1 MSKMVYEA
9 FAVGMLHFLF
19 IVNTAIVKTQLVVLT
34 KQKTVGYYRLTLS
47 KHIYICKHI
56 RQ

>member
-1 MSKMVYEA
+1 MSRMVYEA

-19 IVNTAIVKTQLVVLT
+19 IVNTAVVKTQLVVLT
-34 KQKTVGYYRLTLS
+34 KQKTVGYYKLILS
-47 KHIYICKHI
+47 KHI

>member
-1 MSKMVYEA
+1 MSRMADEA

-19 IVNTAIVKTQLVVLT
+19 IVNTAIVKAQLVVLT

-47 KHIYICKHI
+47 KHI